1 MDSDHH
7 KEIEK
12 GSRLKVYVPQ
22 ARMLNAE
29 EISALPREKREA
41 AEESNSHGLWIEV
54 VCPDDACQQE
64 AGRISI
70 PIKAE
75 EHKDRKGFWLR
86 IFCPEDTCEIDK
98 ETYLA

>member
-1 MDSDHH
+1 MDSDQR

-22 ARMLNAE
+22 ARLLNAE

-41 AEESNSHGLWIEV
+41 AEESSSHGLWIEV

-70 PIKAE
+70 PIRAE
-75 EHKDRKGFWLR
+75 EHKDKKGFWLR
-86 IFCPEDTCEIDK
+86 IFCPEDACEIDK

>member
-1 MDSDHH
+1 MDSHH
-7 KEIEK
+7 SKETEK

-29 EISALPREKREA
+29 EISALPRQKREA
-41 AEESNSHGLWIEV
+41 AEGSSSQGLWIEV
-54 VCPDDACQQE
+54 VCPDDACRQE

-70 PIKAE
+70 PIRPE
-75 EHKDRKGFWLR
+75 EHKDKKGFWLR
-86 IFCPEDTCEIDK
+86 IFCPEDACEIDK